1 MPRERKQP
9 QRLEAGP
16 ATAAWSSKDARAPRG
31 RKTQQVAK
39 ARPLAASAAGAAATT
54 AASPARADGPRGP
67 GRLKTALPAGT
78 TIPALGDSVEVEFG
92 DRQKYVGTVTGVK
105 KSCFTVHF
113 PCDGTDSD
121 LVPMKHAYR
130 VLSRAGQKRNRALD
144 LEDGAAASPAPSR
157 PRRDEQQAAGAPPG
171 DEVTQHEAIQQQQ
184 DEAQQQEEEQ
194 QQQQQLRQQALPQ
207 QQHEEQQPWSAPE
220 EQKGKRKNLPWSPE
234 EDEELR
240 QLVGTIGAKDWE
252 KMEKVFSTDRL
263 AGGLRGRWFNH
274 LKTVVD
280 PAAKLPV
287 QAEDPVPEDPVPES
301 PVQAGEPT
309 PAAKPGRFGRVNWT
323 SEEKAV
329 LLRVRFA
336 CIKA

>member
-157 PRRDEQQAAGAPPG
+157 PWRDEQQAGVAHEEEAAVEQERFGIEYVPPKKKEVAPVE
-171 DEVTQHEAIQQQQ
+171 DEDPIEAI
-184 DEAQQQEEEQ
+184 
-194 QQQQQLRQQALPQ
+194 
-207 QQHEEQQPWSAPE
+207 
-220 EQKGKRKNLPWSPE
+220 KRTARFLLISSRASIAIKNE
-234 EDEELR
+234 R
-240 QLVGTIGAKDWE
+240 
-252 KMEKVFSTDRL
+252 
-263 AGGLRGRWFNH
+263 
-274 LKTVVD
+274 
-280 PAAKLPV
+280 
-287 QAEDPVPEDPVPES
+287 AE
-301 PVQAGEPT
+301 
-309 PAAKPGRFGRVNWT
+309 RFGVAY
-323 SEEKAV
+323 EPP
-329 LLRVRFA
+329 
-336 CIKA
+336 

>member
-31 RKTQQVAK
+31 ARKTQQVAK

-121 LVPMKHAYR
+121 LVPMKHTYR

-144 LEDGAAASPAPSR
+144 LEDGAAASPAPSTA
-157 PRRDEQQAAGAPPG
+157 QQAGAM
-171 DEVTQHEAIQQQQ
+171 
-184 DEAQQQEEEQ
+184 
-194 QQQQQLRQQALPQ
+194 
-207 QQHEEQQPWSAPE
+207 
-220 EQKGKRKNLPWSPE
+220 
-234 EDEELR
+234 
-240 QLVGTIGAKDWE
+240 GTD
-252 KMEKVFSTDRL
+252 
-263 AGGLRGRWFNH
+263 
-274 LKTVVD
+274 
-280 PAAKLPV
+280 
-287 QAEDPVPEDPVPES
+287 
-301 PVQAGEPT
+301 
-309 PAAKPGRFGRVNWT
+309 
-323 SEEKAV
+323 
-329 LLRVRFA
+329 
-336 CIKA
+336 